1 MISKKRRHQGLLHS
15 AIPSH
20 GLSAFKGILH
30 PLILGGQSI
39 APSLASTPN
48 FTPYEAAVTTVP
60 TSIPSPENLV
70 GKDACEMSATEKA
83 YCQVGLPFSFCDK
96 KNLRAN
102 DPKCTSGDI
111 KCPLTEKWK
120 KVCLSNKSS
129 QFDDFCKSEHIIN
142 GLDGECVD
150 QAMETQENKQKQ
162 AYDDWVNS
170 RGCNLGDTFDPSIHQ
185 TYKPCWPAFKDAK
198 IGDIRPTK
206 AGYADMRLL
215 SWIPDK
221 PLIM

>member
-15 AIPSH
+15 AIPST

-39 APSLASTPN
+39 APSLAGTPN
-48 FTPYEAAVTTVP
+48 FNPYDAAVTTVP
-60 TSIPSPENLV
+60 TSVPTSENLV

-83 YCQVGLPFSFCDK
+83 YCELGLPFSFCDK
-96 KNLRAN
+96 KNLRLN
-102 DPKCTSGDI
+102 DAKCTSGDI
-111 KCPLTEKWK
+111 KCPLTERWK
-120 KVCLSNKSS
+120 EVCMTNKPS
-129 QFDDFCKSEHIIN
+129 QFADFCKSENIIN
-142 GLDGECVD
+142 GINGECVD

-170 RGCNLGDTFDPSIHQ
+170 RGCVLGATADPNIYQ

-215 SWIPDK
+215 SWVPDK